1 MDKPEF
7 YGDSTRWFIA
17 SVIDGSPPAGMEG
30 SVRIRIHGIHSGNTN
45 DIPQGDL
52 PWAQTVIPSTEPGV
66 SGLGRACRLL
76 PGAQVFGVFM
86 DGTNSQTPLVLGS
99 ITKNEFPSSVQSM
112 GRDDTATNP
121 FAYAIRDQRTDA
133 VYPFALDERDEP
145 FIFDLEQIVI
155 KFFIDNGYTFLQ
167 SVCIAQV
174 MKFISEF
181 SPTKY
186 DTNQEYGIVGWV
198 KGSSRFKSLQ
208 EFSRGIDEFSSW
220 DRLDIQLLFVLHEL
234 RTTHTAAQGYIRRS
248 DNYYGTAG
256 DGKLRWAKGGG
267 YRGNKSGIEAIIKYY
282 IPNNS
287 HRQVLLGNDSLLSD
301 LGEEGVRSEKWFI

>member
-66 SGLGRACRLL
+66 SGLGGACRLL

-112 GRDDTATNP
+112 GRDDPSTNP
-121 FAYAIRDQRTDA
+121 FAYAMRDQRTSA
-133 VYPFALDERDEP
+133 VYPFAGDERDDP
-145 FIFDLEQIVI
+145 FIFDPQEVAA
-155 KFFIDNGYTFLQ
+155 KFFIDNGYTFSQ
-167 SVCIAQV
+167 SLCIAVV
-174 MKFISEF
+174 MNYISEIN
-181 SPTKY
+181 PTKFETS
-186 DTNQEYGIVGWV
+186 DSYGIMGWI
-198 KGSSRFKSLQ
+198 KGSSRFNRLQ

-248 DNYYGTAG
+248 DSYYGEAG
-256 DGKLRWAKGGG
+256 DNVLRWAKGGG
-267 YRGNKSGIEAIIKYY
+267 YRGNKSGIEAVIKYY
-282 IPNNS
+282 IPNN
-287 HRQVLLGNDSLLSD
+287 RQRAALLGNESLMSK
-301 LGEEGVRSEKWFI
+301 LGDAAVEMEEYFI